1 MASTSEE
8 LSMRIYCEAD
18 YSKEEISPV
27 GYCRREKCIC
37 KGVTDVSKSRVSDE
51 LKRICAFVF
60 ANFDNDF
67 ADAQN
72 SKDCDEQNKAIED
85 VAGD

>member
-8 LSMRIYCEAD
+8 LSVRIYFEAD
-18 YSKEEISPV
+18 CSEEEISPV

-37 KGVTDVSKSRVSDE
+37 KGVTDVSESRVSDE
-51 LKRICAFVF
+51 LKRICAFMF
-60 ANFDNDF
+60 ANFDDDF

-72 SKDCDEQNKAIED
+72 SKDCDEQDKSIKD
-85 VAGD
+85 GAGD

>member
-8 LSMRIYCEAD
+8 LSVRIYFKAD
-18 YSKEEISPV
+18 CREEEISPL
-27 GYCRREKCIC
+27 GYCGGEKRIC
-37 KGVTDVSKSRVSDE
+37 KGVTDVSESRVSDE
-51 LKRICAFVF
+51 LKRICVFMF

-72 SKDCDEQNKAIED
+72 SKDCDKQNKAIED
-85 VAGD
+85 GAGN